1 MKLRAYKTVNP
12 RRALRVSLVSDYLDR
27 RTLKKYRTTLDC
39 LSLSP
44 EIYISI
50 FSESHYPVVN
60 IDEYFNYIEL
70 MGIDLSE
77 YSEAREESFSV
88 LLGILETNKVGFEKL
103 GFSREVQYIALFPFF
118 SERYIILSPFTIK
131 SLIFSSLLNRNFHEI
146 LFKFFEGE

>member
-1 MKLRAYKTVNP
+1 MLKAYKTVNP

-39 LSLSP
+39 LTLSP

-70 MGIDLSE
+70 MGIDLATFTKE
-77 YSEAREESFSV
+77 REESFSV
-88 LLGILETNKVGFEKL
+88 LLEILEAKYGIEYVGLEK
-103 GFSREVQYIALFPFF
+103 
-118 SERYIILSPFTIK
+118 
-131 SLIFSSLLNRNFHEI
+131 
-146 LFKFFEGE
+146 